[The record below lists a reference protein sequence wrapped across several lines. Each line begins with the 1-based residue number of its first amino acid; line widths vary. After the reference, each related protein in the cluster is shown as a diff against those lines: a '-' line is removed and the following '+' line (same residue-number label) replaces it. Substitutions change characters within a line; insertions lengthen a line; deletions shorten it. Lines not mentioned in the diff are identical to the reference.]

1 MENDVLY
8 NRIMTVVHEEYG
20 PGNGGVL
27 ILELT
32 QVEEGLDIG
41 ASFNDLKE
49 AFLSGRK
56 IITHLEFEEEGSSG
70 DSWSNL
76 NILEL
81 VEDEISDT
89 PAYFINL
96 SLCVKSADYGF
107 ANDVEDP
114 TENIIV
120 TSSL

>member
-1 MENDVLY
+1 MENDV
-8 NRIMTVVHEEYG
+8 TVVHEEYG